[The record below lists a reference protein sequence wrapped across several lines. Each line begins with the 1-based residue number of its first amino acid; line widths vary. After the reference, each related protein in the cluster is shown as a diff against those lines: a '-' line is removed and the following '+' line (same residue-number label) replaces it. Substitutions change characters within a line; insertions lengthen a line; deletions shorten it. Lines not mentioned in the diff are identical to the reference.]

1 MISRTRIKFCGLV
14 RPSDVDVAV
23 ALGVDAVGFVFYERS
38 PRALSLDEAEPLRR
52 RLPSWVSAVGLFVN
66 APAAHVRDA
75 RATLGLD
82 VIQFHGDERAAD
94 CREAAG
100 NGAWWRAVRMRG
112 PSDLLESATSFPD
125 AEALLV
131 DSFHTGYGGSGRAFD
146 WSWIPEQ
153 RGRPL
158 ILSGG
163 LDPTTVGQAIEQV
176 LPDAVDVSSGIQAGD
191 PRSKDH
197 RKMETFV
204 AEVLRVDALRAQTL
218 TDLDRSHR
226 SLTRSQP

>member
-1 MISRTRIKFCGLV
+1 LTSRTRIKFCGLV
-14 RPSDVDVAV
+14 RSADVDAAV
-23 ALGVDAVGFVFYERS
+23 ALGVDAVGFVFYDRS
-38 PRALSLDEAEPLRR
+38 PRALSVDEARPLRR

-66 APAAHVRDA
+66 APADRVRAA
-75 RATLGLD
+75 RSSLGLD
-82 VIQFHGDERAAD
+82 VIQFHGDECAAD

-100 NGAWWRAVRMRG
+100 EGAWWRAVRMRG
-112 PSDLLESATSFPD
+112 PGDLIESIESFPD

-153 RGRPL
+153 KGRPL

-163 LDPTTVGQAIEQV
+163 LDPDTVGQAIERV

-197 RKMETFV
+197 RKMEAFV
-204 AEVLRVDALRAQTL
+204 AEVLRVDALRAQPL
-218 TDLDRSHR
+218 TDCDRSHR
-226 SLTRSQP
+226 SPTISQP